1 MADIIRELMFIDGRE
16 AGSVSGLW
24 IQVEN
29 PSKKGEIFAE
39 VPRAGQTDVELA
51 VNAAEEAFRSWKTVP
66 AIERGAIILKIA
78 AAVEEAADELAFLI
92 ASENGN
98 AIRYTKGEVFSAVG
112 KFRYYGGLA
121 PEIKGSVYPGPNDAF
136 LYSRREPIGVVA
148 AITPWNSPLALA
160 AAKIGP
166 ALLTGNTVVLK
177 VPSTAPVAVM
187 RMVKIANRF
196 LPAGVLNVITG
207 AGNEV
212 GMQLAQH
219 PLVRK
224 ITFTGSTQV
233 GKTLLHCAADRI
245 IDTTMELGGK
255 NPQIVFPDSDQDYVV
270 TGVINTVRYNRMGQ
284 SCSSGARIYIHRSI
298 YDSFVE
304 RMIIQLK
311 AFKLGNAL
319 DSSTDIGPIVN
330 AQQFE
335 KVCYY
340 IDAAIKEGKA
350 KLVCGGLPPKDGPLA
365 EGYFIEP
372 TLFVCQ
378 NNDTILA
385 KEEIFGPVAVAIP
398 WDNEEEVLNMAND
411 TPYGLVGYIWSH
423 DAAKAMNFAHNLEVG
438 SILINYWSMP
448 TEGHPY
454 GGMKMSGIGR
464 EHCLE
469 GILEDYTELK
479 GITVNM
485 CYPPKKQ

>member
-1 MADIIRELMFIDGRE
+1 MAEIIRELMFIGGKE
-16 AGSVSGLW
+16 VESVTGQW

-29 PSKKGEIFAE
+29 PSKRGEIFAE
-39 VPRAGQTDVELA
+39 VPRAGAADVDMA
-51 VNAAEEAFRSWKTVP
+51 VKAAAEAFKSWKLVP
-66 AIERGAIILKIA
+66 GIERGAIILKIA
-78 AAVEEAADELAFLI
+78 AAVEEAAGELSRLVS
-92 ASENGN
+92 SENGN

-177 VPSTAPVAVM
+177 VPSTAPIGVM

-207 AGNEV
+207 SGNET
-212 GMQLAQH
+212 GTLLANH
-219 PLVRK
+219 PQVRK
-224 ITFTGSTQV
+224 ITFTGSTDV
-233 GKTLLHCAADRI
+233 GKKLLHCAADRVI
-245 IDTTMELGGK
+245 ATTMELGGK

-270 TGVINTVRYNRMGQ
+270 GGVITTVRFNRMGQ

-298 YDSFVE
+298 FDSFVE
-304 RMIIQLK
+304 RMVGQLK

-319 DSSTDIGPIVN
+319 DESSEIGPIVN
-330 AQQFE
+330 EQQFN
-335 KVCYY
+335 KVCSY
-340 IDAAIKEGKA
+340 IEAALKEGHA
-350 KLVCGGLPPKDGPLA
+350 KLVCGGLPPKSGPLA
-365 EGYFIEP
+365 EGYYVEP
-372 TLFVCQ
+372 TVFVCQ
-378 NNDTILA
+378 DNNTILA
-385 KEEIFGPVAVAIP
+385 REEIFGPVVVCIP
-398 WDNEEEVLNMAND
+398 WDDEDEVLKMAND

-423 DAAKAMNFAHNLEVG
+423 DAAKAMNFAHNLEAG
-438 SILINYWSMP
+438 SILINYLGMP

-454 GGMKMSGIGR
+454 GGMKISGIGR

-479 GITVNM
+479 GITVAM
-485 CYPPKKQ
+485 CYPPKK

>member
-1 MADIIRELMFIDGRE
+1 MADVIRELMLIGGKE
-16 AGSVSGLW
+16 VESVSSQW

-29 PSKKGEIFAE
+29 PSKRGEIFAE
-39 VPRAGQTDVELA
+39 VPRAGEADVDLA
-51 VNAAEEAFRSWKTVP
+51 VKAAAEAFKSWKLVP
-66 AIERGAIILKIA
+66 GIERGAIILKIA
-78 AAVEEAADELAFLI
+78 AAVEEAAGELSRLVAN
-92 ASENGN
+92 ENGN

-121 PEIKGSVYPGPNDAF
+121 PEIKGAVYPGPNDAF

-177 VPSTAPVAVM
+177 VPSTAPIGVM
-187 RMVKIANRF
+187 RMVKIASRF

-207 AGNEV
+207 AGNET
-212 GMQLAQH
+212 GTMLAQH
-219 PLVRK
+219 PFVRK
-224 ITFTGSTQV
+224 ITFTGSTDV
-233 GKTLLHCAADRI
+233 GKKLLHCAADRVVA
-245 IDTTMELGGK
+245 TTMELGGK

-270 TGVINTVRYNRMGQ
+270 TGVINTVRFNRMGQ

-298 YDSFVE
+298 FDSFVE
-304 RMIIQLK
+304 RMVKQLK

-319 DSSTDIGPIVN
+319 EESTEIGPIVN
-330 AQQFE
+330 GQQFN
-335 KVCYY
+335 KVCSY
-340 IDAAIKEGKA
+340 IDAALKESHA
-350 KLVCGGLPPKDGPLA
+350 KLVCGGLPPKDGPLS
-365 EGYFIEP
+365 EGYYVEP
-372 TLFVCQ
+372 TVFICQ
-378 NNDTILA
+378 DNNTILA
-385 KEEIFGPVAVAIP
+385 RDEIFGPVVVAIP
-398 WDNEEEVLNMAND
+398 WDDEDDVLKMAND

-423 DAAKAMNFAHNLEVG
+423 DAAKAMSFAHNLEAG
-438 SILINYWSMP
+438 SILINYWGMP

-485 CYPPKKQ
+485 NYPPKK